1 MDLRHMFDN
10 GRVLIR
16 TRAKLLAMGMS
27 SRDLTRAVA
36 GGVLIRVR
44 RGLYALPDTPTP
56 VVHAVRI
63 GGRLACLSVLHAA
76 GVFVFEA
83 RFPHVHLARSAS
95 RSRSPG
101 NRHRALTRFN
111 RDGCELHWRPLVHDI
126 DSADHRVGALDA
138 VIQAVLCQKP
148 NLAVATI
155 DSALHKGFIRDDQLD
170 LVFFHLPRRVQYL
183 RQLVEPR
190 SESGLESAFRL
201 ILVDLGIPFEVQV
214 GLPGVGRVDF
224 VLAGRIVVETD
235 GQQFHGEEASAR
247 DYDRDLALIARGYV
261 MIRVNYRQ
269 VFFDEAAV
277 RAALS
282 AAMRWNLTS
291 VT

>member
-1 MDLRHMFDN
+1 MFDN
-10 GRVLIR
+10 GGAVIR
-16 TRAKLLAMGMS
+16 TRTELLAMGMS

-36 GGVLIRVR
+36 GSALVRVR
-44 RGLYALPDTPTP
+44 RGLYALPNTPDS
-56 VVHAVRI
+56 VIRAVRI
-63 GGRLACLSVLHAA
+63 GGRLACVSVLQAA

-83 RFPHVHLARSAS
+83 PFPHVHLARSAS

-101 NRHRALTRFN
+101 NRRRALTHFN
-111 RDGCELHWRPLVHDI
+111 RDGCELHWRHLVHDI
-126 DSADHRVGALDA
+126 DSAEHRVGALDA
-138 VIQAVLCQKP
+138 VIQSVLCQSP
-148 NLAVATI
+148 SMAVATI
-155 DSALHKGFIRDDQLD
+155 DSAVHTGFIRADQLD

-183 RQLVEPR
+183 RDLVEPR

-214 GLPGVGRVDF
+214 GIPGVGRVDF

-235 GQQFHGEEASAR
+235 GRGFHGQEVSAR

-261 MIRVNYRQ
+261 VIRVSYRQ

-277 RAALS
+277 RDALS
-282 AAMRWNLTS
+282 AAMRWNRTRVS
-291 VT
+291 